1 MKRTIAI
8 IMLLVILL
16 TTAILPVYAA
26 EPASEKA
33 EIIDLACQ
41 AFPEYTDII
50 CGRVPA
56 SRARSNTN
64 EKPEM
69 VFSETRSISDD
80 QSISIT
86 YYSDGGALLTRST
99 IVCDMSE
106 NIANSSKYTYW
117 TVTGEFTTTYTDY
130 PGVFTISNAEFR
142 ISTDGTHTVT
152 DDGNISTSGCSSSG
166 NYSSTTEV
174 KYGVRFMNDNYPTN
188 ASYIKTATVGFKVQ
202 NGSVVPTA
210 RETT

>member
-8 IMLLVILL
+8 TMLLVILL
-16 TTAILPVYAA
+16 TTAIQPVYAA
-26 EPASEKA
+26 EPSGEKA
-33 EIIDLACQ
+33 EIIALACQ

-50 CGRVPA
+50 CARVPT
-56 SRARSNTN
+56 SQSRSNIR
-64 EKPEM
+64 EEPEI

-80 QSISIT
+80 QSIAIT

-106 NIANSSKYTYW
+106 NIANSSKFTYW
-117 TVTGEFTTTYTDY
+117 TVTGEFTTTYADY
-130 PGVFTISNAEFR
+130 PGVFTISNAEFS

-152 DDGNISTSGCSSSG
+152 DDGNISTYYCSSSG
-166 NYSSTTEV
+166 NNSSTTEV
-174 KYGVRFMNDNYPTN
+174 AYGVRFDYYYSTN
-188 ASYIKTATVGFKVQ
+188 ASYAKTAVVGFKVQ

>member
-56 SRARSNTN
+56 SRSSTN
-64 EKPEM
+64 EKPEV

-86 YYSDGGALLTRST
+86 YYSDGGALLARSA

-106 NIANSSKYTYW
+106 SIAHSSRYTYW
-117 TVTGEFTTTYTDY
+117 TVTGAFTTTYDYY

-152 DDGNISTSGCSSSG
+152 DDGIVSTRNADLEENRSTTTKVEYVVCFINSGDSSG
-166 NYSSTTEV
+166 ELT
-174 KYGVRFMNDNYPTN
+174 
-188 ASYIKTATVGFKVQ
+188 KTAVVGFNVQ

-210 RETT
+210 RETD

>member
-56 SRARSNTN
+56 SRSSTN
-64 EKPEM
+64 EKPEV

-99 IVCDMSE
+99 INCDMSE

-117 TVTGEFTTTYTDY
+117 TVTGEFTTTYGDAY
-130 PGVFTISNAEFR
+130 PGVFTISNAQFR
-142 ISTDGTHTVT
+142 ISADGTHTVT
-152 DDGNISTSGCSSSG
+152 DDGNVSTYYCSSDG
-166 NYSSTTEV
+166 NSSSTTVV
-174 KYGVRFMNDNYPTN
+174 KYVVRFVNFYNPTD
-188 ASYIKTATVGFKVQ
+188 ASYVKTAVAGFKVQ
-202 NGSVVPTA
+202 NGSVVPIAT
-210 RETT
+210 ETT